1 VLFGEALPQ
10 DAWNSALRDIK
21 QADLVLVIGTSL
33 QVYPANQ
40 LPSMTA
46 GKTAF
51 INYEV
56 QGTGSGFDMA
66 VQGKAGEVL
75 AELDR
80 MIK

>member
-1 VLFGEALPQ
+1 MLFGEALPQ

-21 QADLVLVIGTSL
+21 QANLVLVIGTSL

-46 GKTAF
+46 GRTAL

-56 QGTGSGFDMA
+56 QGPGSGFDMV